1 MTHQLASQLLAS
13 PISPEHLIGSYGLAG
28 LLVILFAECG
38 LLIGFFLPGD
48 TLLFSAGLL
57 LAIND
62 PTINLPSL
70 PVLLIALPI
79 AAIAG
84 NLVGYWIGREAGPK
98 VFHRPQS
105 RLFKPEYVVRS
116 QRFFDRYG
124 AATILIARFV
134 PIVRTVATVMAGV
147 GRMRFSLYV
156 LYSVIGGIIWTDG
169 VLLLGRRLGHIKVV
183 RDTIAPKIDYILIA
197 VVVLSLLPTL
207 IHWWRTRGQQ
217 HAPEP
222 AGDADNLPSA

>member
-1 MTHQLASQLLAS
+1 MTHALASQLLAN
-13 PISPEHLIGSYGLAG
+13 PISPKHLIGSYGLTG
-28 LLVILFAECG
+28 LMIILFAECG

-57 LAIND
+57 LAIHD
-62 PTINLPSL
+62 PSVSLPSL
-70 PVLLIALPI
+70 PVLLIALPL

-98 VFHRPQS
+98 VFDRPRS
-105 RLFKPEYVVRS
+105 RMFKPEYVVRS

-124 AATILIARFV
+124 TATILIARFV
-134 PIVRTVATVMAGV
+134 PIVRTVATVLAGV

-156 LYSVIGGIIWTDG
+156 VFSIIGGIVWTDG
-169 VLLLGRRLGHIKVV
+169 VLLLGRWLGHIKIV
-183 RDTIAPKIDYILIA
+183 RDTIAPKIDFILVA

-207 IHWWRTRGQQ
+207 IHWWRTRKDQP
-217 HAPEP
+217 AEP
-222 AGDADNLPSA
+222 TQDLPNPS